1 MDDRA
6 LDQASTA
13 PPVGRVLCASTSLD
27 TRGGIAT
34 YVRII
39 QETPLWTRWQTHH
52 VVTHRDGSRVWKI
65 RTFASAVPRYV
76 RALVGARPDLV
87 HLHMSSSGSFVRK
100 AVLFWIAR
108 AFRVPVLVH
117 IHSGRF
123 DRFHARLPA
132 PLRWAVR
139 SVLTRAAVVVTL
151 GEGWAAR
158 ISRIAPRARVEVV
171 PNAVVVPGTA
181 PARAGG
187 PLNVVFLGAICA
199 AKGAFCL
206 LDAWAKLAAEQDG
219 RVPAHLTLAGDRGV
233 DDARRTIAEL
243 GIDGSAE
250 VRDWLPAS
258 EVAALLASADVF
270 VLPSR
275 SEGQPMAVLEA
286 MARGVCVVA
295 SDVGGI
301 PELVEDGRSGVLVPP
316 DDVDALVHAL
326 RQVLDDRGLRERMGD
341 EARRRVLAEFDVDVV
356 WRRLDALYREVIDPS
371 ASRDD
376 AIHREVTR

>member
-1 MDDRA
+1 MDE
-6 LDQASTA
+6 ASTA
-13 PPVGRVLCASTSLD
+13 PPAGRVLCASTSVD

-34 YVRII
+34 YVRNIGK
-39 QETPLWTRWQTHH
+39 TPLWTRWQTQH
-52 VVTHRDGSRVWKI
+52 VVTHRDGSRAQKI
-65 RTFASAVPRYV
+65 VTFASAAPRYMY
-76 RALVGARPDLV
+76 ALVSRRPDLV
-87 HLHMSSSGSFVRK
+87 HLHMSAGGSFVRK
-100 AVLFWIAR
+100 AALFWIAR

-123 DRFHARLPA
+123 DRFHDGLPA

-139 SVLTRAAVVVTL
+139 SVLTQAAIVVTL

-158 ISRIAPRARVEVV
+158 ISRIAPRARLEVV
-171 PNAVVVPGTA
+171 PNAVVVPDES
-181 PARAGG
+181 PPRAGDA
-187 PLNVVFLGAICA
+187 LNVVFLGAICA

-206 LDAWAKLAAEQDG
+206 LEAWAKLAAEWNG
-219 RVPAHLTLAGDRGV
+219 RVPACLTMAGDRGV
-233 DDARRTIAEL
+233 DDARRTIADL
-243 GIDGSAE
+243 GIDGSAQ
-250 VRDWLPAS
+250 VRHWLSAP

-316 DDVDALVHAL
+316 DDVDSLVKAL
-326 RQVLDDRGLRERMGD
+326 RKVLDDRDLRERLGG
-341 EARRRVLAEFDVDVV
+341 EARQRVLAEFDVDVV
-356 WRRLDALYREVIDPS
+356 WRRLDVLYRE
-371 ASRDD
+371 
-376 AIHREVTR
+376 AIAR

>member
-6 LDQASTA
+6 IDEASTA
-13 PPVGRVLCASTSLD
+13 PPVGRVLVASTSLD

-34 YVRII
+34 HVRNIRD
-39 QETPLWTRWQTHH
+39 TPLWTRWHTHH
-52 VVTHRDGSRVWKI
+52 VVTHRDGSPMRKI
-65 RTFASAVPRYV
+65 FTFASAVPRYL

-108 AFRVPVLVH
+108 AFRVPVIVH

-132 PLRWAVR
+132 PFRWVVR
-139 SVLTRAAVVVTL
+139 RVLTQAAVVVTL
-151 GEGWAAR
+151 GDGWAAR
-158 ISRIAPRARVEVV
+158 IRRIAPRARVEVV
-171 PNAVVVPGTA
+171 PNAVVVPGLA
-181 PARAGG
+181 ASRAGDT
-187 PLNVVFLGAICA
+187 LKVVFLGAICA

-206 LDAWAKLAAEQDG
+206 LEAWAKLTAERDG

-243 GIDGSAE
+243 GIEGSAE
-250 VRDWLPAS
+250 VLDWLPAS
-258 EVAALLASADVF
+258 EVATLLTAADVF

-295 SDVGGI
+295 TDVGGI
-301 PELVEDGRSGVLVPP
+301 PELVEDGRSAVLVPP
-316 DDVDALVHAL
+316 DDVDSLMNAM
-326 RQVLDDRGLRERMGD
+326 RQVLDDRGLRERLGG

-356 WRRLDALYREVIDPS
+356 WRRLDALYREVIGGEP
-371 ASRDD
+371 RC
-376 AIHREVTR
+376 